1 MLKQLVIFFLF
12 SFLPFGESQAQ
23 IKDKFIDKN
32 DQNRTIVI
40 KENTADDYK
49 ILEEQFGDAKVGE
62 VIRIT
67 TTKAKVPKE
76 RKITPKRSAPKR
88 TVPKKVKVDKPKPQP
103 QAKPIMTK
111 KKIKRP
117 DGPSGIPGTYPI
129 KERPKKKRVRIKSKK
144 KFKGSKSGACYEF

>member
-12 SFLPFGESQAQ
+12 SFLPFGESHAQ

-32 DQNRTIVI
+32 DENRTIVI

-76 RKITPKRSAPKR
+76 RKVRPKRSTPQR
-88 TVPKKVKVDKPKPQP
+88 TVPKKIKVEKPKPKPQAEP
-103 QAKPIMTK
+103 VVSK

-117 DGPSGIPGTYPI
+117 EGPSGIPGTYPV
-129 KERPKKKRVRIKSKK
+129 KDRPKKKRVRIKPKK
-144 KFKGSKSGACYEF
+144 KFKSSKTGACYEF